1 MDIYKGTTL
10 SQNKK
15 GGNNMKKQ
23 KQKIYGKEPHTAT
36 HKTYQTTDGYAFE
49 TFKEMMAHLDEV
61 NKI

>member
-1 MDIYKGTTL
+1 
-10 SQNKK
+10 
-15 GGNNMKKQ
+15 MKKQ